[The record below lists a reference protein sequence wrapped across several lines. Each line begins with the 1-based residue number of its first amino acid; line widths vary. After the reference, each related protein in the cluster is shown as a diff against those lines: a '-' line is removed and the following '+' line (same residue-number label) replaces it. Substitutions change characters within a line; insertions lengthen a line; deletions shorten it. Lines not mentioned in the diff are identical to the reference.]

1 MQSHIEGHC
10 NRGLEDREGRIGIKE
25 YLGIAKKE
33 GPTVGMTARGIR
45 KEAKSVQQ
53 ALWLWRRS
61 VEKLNRKC
69 DDLFLTMKR

>member
-33 GPTVGMTARGIR
+33 RPTVGMTARGIR
-45 KEAKSVQQ
+45 KE
-53 ALWLWRRS
+53 
-61 VEKLNRKC
+61 NRKC